1 MRPNTE
7 RWFPSAPPKA
17 TVTSAQKD
25 KCKPMHQTPSRM
37 KANNTALTEFCGWQ
51 HEYLHQNHLTSLPYS
66 SKVCIKIKAWIKV
79 RNNLLDIPCIYKR
92 CTTTNISW
100 RNNWLVFL
108 KILLKQCSRLP
119 SFLKSK
125 RDLQSVLLTLDTWL
139 SIFEQ
144 WTALCYSAFKCKAR
158 TCSGFALFLSSQMKD
173 AWGTSLLTNIL
184 LLSSTWIT
192 SNSGMTY
199 TSFHK

>member
-1 MRPNTE
+1 
-7 RWFPSAPPKA
+7 
-17 TVTSAQKD
+17 
-25 KCKPMHQTPSRM
+25 MHQTPSRM
-37 KANNTALTEFCGWQ
+37 KANNTALIDFCGWQ
-51 HEYLHQNHLTSLPYS
+51 CEYLHWKDLTSPPCS
-66 SKVCIKIKAWIKV
+66 NKVCIRIEARIKV
-79 RNNLLDIPCIYKR
+79 RNNLLDIRCIYKK

-100 RNNWLVFL
+100 SNNWLVFL
-108 KILLKQCSRLP
+108 KILLKQCSHLP
-119 SFLKSK
+119 SLLKSK

-158 TCSGFALFLSSQMKD
+158 TRSGFALFLSSQMKD

-184 LLSSTWIT
+184 LLSSMRIT

-199 TSFHK
+199 TSFYK